1 MKMHKKTSF
10 YICLILGAFMFLSG
24 ILDLFYGSLYAYE
37 HAGPTIALGAVLLV
51 AAFLLWQRNKR
62 EKEAYEEARAQRKA
76 EELEKEAKVADIR
89 AKVQAEH
96 EAAKQRQVEWE
107 RTHGR
112 IVTKVAGVTFDND
125 DGSSRQ
131 RILKA
136 AMAEEACGK
145 IDLQIYDHRGADA
158 IAVFYDDEQIGTI
171 PKYKVAEVK
180 AVFDRVSAARLE
192 VSRFRPE
199 DDEANDD
206 RPSSS
211 DEYIYRADLT
221 IVYTK
226 DEADAT

>member
-10 YICLILGAFMFLSG
+10 YICLILGVFLLLTG
-24 ILDLFYGSLYAYE
+24 ISDRIFGSIDLFE
-37 HAGPTIALGAVLLV
+37 NAVIYIVWGLI
-51 AAFLLWQRNKR
+51 FLLIACLLKRRNDR
-62 EKEAYEEARAQRKA
+62 ERAAYQKAVEDCRAA
-76 EELEKEAKVADIR
+76 GEKMSAQLQADR
-89 AKVQAEH
+89 

-171 PKYKVAEVK
+171 PKYKVAEVT
-180 AVFDRVSAARLE
+180 AVFDRISAARLE

-199 DDEANDD
+199 DDEENDD
-206 RPSSS
+206 RPISS